1 MSTTVNDTSAKKR
14 TSGELPAPCT
24 RRVAIIG
31 GGVIGGG
38 WAARFALNGW
48 HVNVFDPAPD
58 ADRLVDEV
66 MKNARRALPMLYE
79 RVLPEEGSICTCE
92 TLESALQGVEWVQ
105 ESVPERLE
113 LKHEVRDAIEA
124 LVPTDLPIASSTSGF
139 RPSELSD
146 GAAHPERILVAHPF
160 NPVYLLPLVELVG
173 GDAATVDTARAILQG
188 IGMYPL
194 VLRRENDAHIADRLL
209 EAVWRESLWLVRD
222 GYASTQEIDDAIR
235 YGFGLRWA
243 QMGLFETYRIAG
255 GEGGM
260 AHFVE
265 QFGPCLEWPWTKLTD
280 VPELTGELIETV
292 ASQSD
297 AQSGQHSIRELERL
311 RDDNLVAIL
320 RALKGQGA
328 AAGTLIAEHEM
339 TLPEL
344 NPVPPVEN
352 ASDSLERTSAASSG
366 SFMLTVHRSI
376 PVDWTDYNNHMN
388 ESRYGQ
394 VFSDAAD
401 AVLLHV
407 GCDSD
412 YVAGGLSWFT
422 AENNI
427 RYLAET
433 RAAESIMVQT
443 RVVLSQ
449 GKKLRLLH
457 DMRRVADNTTLSTC
471 EQFLL
476 HVSLDTRRSCAPDS
490 SISKRLDTLF
500 RAHQGVPS

>member
-1 MSTTVNDTSAKKR
+1 MSTTVNDASAKDR
-14 TSGELPAPCT
+14 IPGESHTPGT

-58 ADRLVDEV
+58 AARLVDEV
-66 MKNARRALPMLYE
+66 MKNARRTLPMLYE
-79 RVLPEEGSICTCE
+79 RVLPVEGSICHCDS
-92 TLESALQGVEWVQ
+92 LESALHRVEWVQ

-113 LKHEVRDAIEA
+113 LKHKVRHAIEA
-124 LVPTDLPIASSTSGF
+124 LVPDELPIASSTSGF
-139 RPSELSD
+139 RPSELSE
-146 GAAHPERILVAHPF
+146 GATHPERILVAHPF

-173 GDAATVDTARAILQG
+173 GDAATVDTAKAILQG
-188 IGMYPL
+188 VGMYPL
-194 VLRRENDAHIADRLL
+194 ALRRENDAHIADRLL

-344 NPVPPVEN
+344 DRMPPAEN
-352 ASDSLERTSAASSG
+352 ASDTPDQGIEAPCD

-376 PVDWTDYNNHMN
+376 PVDWTDYNKHMN

-401 AVLLHV
+401 AVLVHV
-407 GCDSD
+407 GCNSE
-412 YVAGGLSWFT
+412 YIASGLSWFT

-427 RYLAET
+427 KYLEET
-433 RAAESIMVQT
+433 RAAELIIVQT
-443 RVVLSQ
+443 RVILSQ
-449 GKKLRLLH
+449 GKKLKLFH
-457 DMRRVADNTTLSTC
+457 DMRRLADNTTLATC

-476 HVSLDTRRSCAPDS
+476 HVSLDTRRSCNPDS
-490 SISKRLDTLF
+490 SISKHLEALL
-500 RAHQGVPS
+500 RAHQEVPS